1 MKQYRRIFRIISRIA
16 AGLAVIS
23 WFGLGE
29 HQGNYVPNRPRE
41 PEPSLGFTVPYETK
55 GTIVCV
61 SNADRELDKWLWIA
75 IVSAFGIAMGGGALS
90 GELRK
95 MLNPDRA
102 SN

>member
-1 MKQYRRIFRIISRIA
+1 MINGIA
-16 AGLAVIS
+16 CFAYFNKIWGI
-23 WFGLGE
+23 
-29 HQGNYVPNRPRE
+29 PPRE

-90 GELRK
+90 GELPK